1 MHDRMLV
8 PLDGSDLAQAMVS
21 QVQDMAAAYGAEVNL
36 LRVLAGSGVLL
47 ATAAQERDEAE
58 ERLTEVGQ
66 ALLGKGGQCPPHDQ
80 AWLTLSCGD
89 CRLCPG
95 QPG

>member
-1 MHDRMLV
+1 MYDRILV

-21 QVQDMAAAYGAEVNL
+21 QVQDMAAAHGAEMIL
-36 LRVLAGSGVLL
+36 LQVSPGSWVLP